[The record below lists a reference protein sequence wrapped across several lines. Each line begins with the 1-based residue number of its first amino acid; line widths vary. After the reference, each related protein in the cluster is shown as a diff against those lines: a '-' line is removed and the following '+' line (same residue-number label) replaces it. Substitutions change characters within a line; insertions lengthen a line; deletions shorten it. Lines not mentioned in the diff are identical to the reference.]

1 MVFSSQVFLFYFLPV
16 FLIGYFVLVWR
27 GVRHSYLNLFI
38 TIFSYIFYGWME
50 PWLIVL
56 MLSSTTID
64 YIAGRLI
71 SAEGASQRQRNV
83 ALTASIIA
91 NLSALGLFK
100 YYMFF
105 MGGLNA
111 ILSKFGIDTFSVWNV
126 ILPVGI
132 SFYTFQSM
140 SYTIDVW
147 RGVAPPAKN
156 LATFS
161 CYVALFPQLVAGPI
175 VRYNTVA
182 EELASRTHSMDL
194 FLKGITFFCIGF
206 AKKIL
211 IANQVGIIADRVF
224 ASDAPGILNSWW
236 GSVAYM
242 FQIYFDFSAYSDM
255 AVGLGLMIGF
265 HFPRNFNGPYRS
277 ASITEFWARWH
288 ISLTT
293 WLRDY
298 LYIALG
304 GNRVSPRRLY
314 FNLFVVMFISGF
326 WHGANWT
333 FIAWGLY
340 HAFFMIVERYNGKQA
355 IYKKVPFVFQ
365 VLITQVIVLFGWVL
379 FRANTIGEAFS
390 MWKSL
395 LGLMPV
401 SAADPLLTAQ
411 IFTPLNCFFMI
422 IALFYAI
429 SPWRA
434 FEWCQKLNVRR
445 ISVALFLF
453 VFACLVLFTQSYNP
467 FLYFQF

>member
-1 MVFSSQVFLFYFLPV
+1 
-16 FLIGYFVLVWR
+16 
-27 GVRHSYLNLFI
+27 
-38 TIFSYIFYGWME
+38 
-50 PWLIVL
+50 
-56 MLSSTTID
+56 
-64 YIAGRLI
+64 
-71 SAEGASQRQRNV
+71 
-83 ALTASIIA
+83 
-91 NLSALGLFK
+91 
-100 YYMFF
+100 
-105 MGGLNA
+105 
-111 ILSKFGIDTFSVWNV
+111 
-126 ILPVGI
+126 
-132 SFYTFQSM
+132 
-140 SYTIDVW
+140 
-147 RGVAPPAKN
+147 
-156 LATFS
+156 
-161 CYVALFPQLVAGPI
+161 
-175 VRYNTVA
+175 
-182 EELASRTHSMDL
+182 
-194 FLKGITFFCIGF
+194 
-206 AKKIL
+206 
-211 IANQVGIIADRVF
+211 F

-236 GSVAYM
+236 GSIAYM

-277 ASITEFWARWH
+277 VSITEFWTRWH

-314 FNLFVVMFISGF
+314 FNLFVVMFLSGF

-379 FRANTIGEAFS
+379 FRANTIGEAIS